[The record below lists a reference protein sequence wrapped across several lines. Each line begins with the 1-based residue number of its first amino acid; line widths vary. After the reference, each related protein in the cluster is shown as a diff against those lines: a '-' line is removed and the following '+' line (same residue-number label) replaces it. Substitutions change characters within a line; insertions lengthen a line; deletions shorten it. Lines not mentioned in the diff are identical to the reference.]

1 MARSSLN
8 IDGAGLEALLADLAV
23 VKTEF
28 ESGGSSSSITAEA
41 CGHARLAEKVASFAT
56 NGNDRRAKLAHQITE
71 LGEALS
77 TIDKTFTEVD
87 GELEGV
93 VVGGDK

>member
-8 IDGAGLEALLADLAV
+8 IDGAGLEALLADLAT
-23 VKTEF
+23 VKAEF
-28 ESGGSSSSITAEA
+28 ESGDSSAAATAEA
-41 CGHARLAEKVASFAT
+41 CGHARLAAKVTAFAA
-56 NGNDRRAKLAHQITE
+56 NWNDRRAKLAEQITE

-77 TIDKTFTEVD
+77 TIDKTFAEVD

-93 VVGGDK
+93 LIGGDK

>member
-1 MARSSLN
+1 MARTSLN
-8 IDGAGLEALLADLAV
+8 IDGAGLEALLADLAT

-28 ESGGSSSSITAEA
+28 ESGDSSASATAEA
-41 CGHARLAEKVASFAT
+41 CGHVRLAAKVTSFAT
-56 NGNDRRAKLAHQITE
+56 NWNNRRAKLAELITE

-93 VVGGDK
+93 LLGGDK